1 MKVKEILE
9 LTSEELEQKMTN
21 EELDRMQKL
30 GLQHTWQLLDLLQ
43 DSARQSGQEENEEHT
58 TISKYLDYLE
68 DMKN

>member
-30 GLQHTWQLLDLLQ
+30 GLQHTWQLLELLQ